1 MTKRQVNLVD
11 IKAVVAEARSS
22 RDAVRMALRVLE
34 AEMTDALGAEKG
46 ERWRAARNRSG
57 HTAGR

>member
-1 MTKRQVNLVD
+1 
-11 IKAVVAEARSS
+11 
-22 RDAVRMALRVLE
+22 MALQVLE